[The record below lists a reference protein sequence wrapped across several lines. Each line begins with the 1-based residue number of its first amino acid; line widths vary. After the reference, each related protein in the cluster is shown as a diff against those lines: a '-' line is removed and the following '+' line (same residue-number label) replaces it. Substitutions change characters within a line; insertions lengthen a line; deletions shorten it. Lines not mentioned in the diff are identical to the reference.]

1 MDYYEQIYPAAEQC
15 CQSKKSLSK
24 MLDLM
29 AKHPS
34 LTPDNVLLLQQ
45 QMPEATAVGGYNA
58 WLNGFDRKVKPDAV
72 PIVLLK
78 PTVCK
83 VHDCKMEEDEEGV
96 VADENGEVKSKEY
109 TTEGVEYLPVH
120 LYDISQTVPSEK
132 TPDVDT
138 PYLLTPV
145 DIIAGCRDALKCD
158 VEYTEDKTSRLVQY
172 DVVAKKLII
181 ATKEEAVIAKECV
194 NLLCLKAAE
203 ARTGRNDK
211 LYLRLVAEC
220 AAEVVCR
227 VNQINTGDEIKCL
240 ELWNKDKNPEQCLEM
255 QNQVSLAS
263 RNVLSQLR
271 QATNHPVL
279 LDFDET
285 CLLNQVLDQPNA
297 TIIRHR
303 LSRLAKHTSVPILV
317 EAIRSLQSK
326 LMYFEASSQ
335 VGKVYK
341 DRLDH
346 KIMTLPVYR
355 I

>member
-15 CQSKKSLSK
+15 CQNKKSLSG

-58 WLNGFDRKVKPDAV
+58 WLNGFDRKVKLDAV

-83 VHDCKMEEDEEGV
+83 VHDYKMEEDEEGV
-96 VADENGEVKSKEY
+96 VADENGEVKSNEY

-120 LYDISQTVPSEK
+120 LYDISQTVPCEK

-145 DIIAGCRDALKCD
+145 DIIVGCRDALKCD

-172 DVVAKKLII
+172 DVIAKKLII
-181 ATKEEAVIAKECV
+181 ATKEESVIAKECV

-227 VNQINTGDEIKCL
+227 VNQIKTGDKIKCL

-255 QNQVSLAS
+255 LNQVSLAS

-297 TIIRHR
+297 TIVRHR
-303 LSRLAKHTSVPILV
+303 LSRLAKHTSIPILV

-346 KIMTLPVYR
+346 RIMTLPVYR

>member
-1 MDYYEQIYPAAEQC
+1 M
-15 CQSKKSLSK
+15 
-24 MLDLM
+24 
-29 AKHPS
+29 
-34 LTPDNVLLLQQ
+34 
-45 QMPEATAVGGYNA
+45 
-58 WLNGFDRKVKPDAV
+58 
-72 PIVLLK
+72 
-78 PTVCK
+78 
-83 VHDCKMEEDEEGV
+83 
-96 VADENGEVKSKEY
+96 
-109 TTEGVEYLPVH
+109 
-120 LYDISQTVPSEK
+120 
-132 TPDVDT
+132 
-138 PYLLTPV
+138 
-145 DIIAGCRDALKCD
+145 
-158 VEYTEDKTSRLVQY
+158 QY
-172 DVVAKKLII
+172 DVIAKKLII

-255 QNQVSLAS
+255 LNQVSLAS

-297 TIIRHR
+297 TIVRHR
-303 LSRLAKHTSVPILV
+303 LSRLAKHTSIPILV

-346 KIMTLPVYR
+346 RIMTQPVYR

>member
-1 MDYYEQIYPAAEQC
+1 MDYFEQLIPAAEQYC
-15 CQSKKSLSK
+15 RSKKSLSE

-58 WLNGFDRKVKPDAV
+58 WLNGFDRKVKPDAT

-83 VHDCKMEEDEEGV
+83 VHDYKVEEDDNGV
-96 VADENGEVKSKEY
+96 IADENGEVKSKEY
-109 TTEGVEYLPVH
+109 ITEGVEYLPVH
-120 LYDISQTVPSEK
+120 LYDLSQTVPSEK

-172 DVVAKKLII
+172 DVVAKKLVI

-227 VNQINTGDEIKCL
+227 VNQIKTGDEIKCL
-240 ELWNKDKNPEQCLEM
+240 ELWNKDKNPEQCFEM
-255 QNQVSLAS
+255 LNQVSLAS

-297 TIIRHR
+297 TIVRHR
-303 LSRLAKHTSVPILV
+303 LSRLAKHTSIPILV

-326 LMYFEASSQ
+326 LMFFEASSQ
-335 VGKVYK
+335 LGKVYK

-346 KIMTLPVYR
+346 RIMTLPVYR

>member
-1 MDYYEQIYPAAEQC
+1 M
-15 CQSKKSLSK
+15 
-24 MLDLM
+24 
-29 AKHPS
+29 
-34 LTPDNVLLLQQ
+34 
-45 QMPEATAVGGYNA
+45 
-58 WLNGFDRKVKPDAV
+58 
-72 PIVLLK
+72 LLK

-83 VHDCKMEEDEEGV
+83 VHDYKVEEDEDGV
-96 VADENGEVKSKEY
+96 VADENGEVKSNEY

-172 DVVAKKLII
+172 DVVSKKLII

-255 QNQVSLAS
+255 LNQVSLAS

-297 TIIRHR
+297 TIVRHR
-303 LSRLAKHTSVPILV
+303 LSRLAKHTSIPILV

-346 KIMTLPVYR
+346 RIMTLPVYR